1 MNKYNVKISRNYFT
15 EIEVI
20 ASDEE
25 EAETL
30 ANEEVDKYML
40 YGSELYDDY
49 NGSVE
54 LLEENIEGGS
64 DE

>member
-1 MNKYNVKISRNYFT
+1 MNKYKVIISRNYCT
-15 EIEVI
+15 EVEVI
-20 ASDEE
+20 AHDEE

-30 ANEEVDKYML
+30 ANEEVDKYTL

-54 LLEENIEGGS
+54 LLEENIEGDS
-64 DE
+64 DD

>member
-25 EAETL
+25 EAESL
-30 ANEEVDKYML
+30 ANDEVDKYML

-54 LLEENIEGGS
+54 LLEENIDGRSNE
-64 DE
+64 

>member
-1 MNKYNVKISRNYFT
+1 MNKYSVKISRNYFT

-54 LLEENIEGGS
+54 LLEENIEGDSNG
-64 DE
+64 